1 MNEIINDKEGNS
13 YRTIK
18 IGNQTWMVENLKT
31 SLFTDGSPISM
42 LTSNYEW
49 QNVDAPCQCLYDNK
63 EANLNFGRLYN
74 WFCINQGDICP
85 SGWRIPTIDDWQTL
99 AENFG
104 GFATAGMTFQ
114 RENEFNAQLV
124 GSRFGSF
131 EGLGQSVFYWT
142 ANTDENQPTITP
154 PGKTSKAICLKKDVS
169 IVSVSEEYQIEGFY
183 IRCIK
188 I

>member
-1 MNEIINDKEGNS
+1 MEEIIYDIEGNA
-13 YRTIK
+13 YQTRK
-18 IGNQTWMVENLKT
+18 IGNQTWMAENLKT
-31 SLFTDGSPISM
+31 SLFKDGSPISM

-49 QNVDAPCQCLYDNK
+49 QNVDTPCQCLYDNK

-85 SGWRIPTIDDWQTL
+85 SGWRIPTIDDWQIL

-104 GFATAGMTFQ
+104 GFATAGMTLQ

-131 EGLGQSVFYWT
+131 EGLGQYVFYWT
-142 ANTDENQPTITP
+142 ANTDENQPTLPP

-169 IVSVSEEYQIEGFY
+169 IVSVSEEYQIEGLY